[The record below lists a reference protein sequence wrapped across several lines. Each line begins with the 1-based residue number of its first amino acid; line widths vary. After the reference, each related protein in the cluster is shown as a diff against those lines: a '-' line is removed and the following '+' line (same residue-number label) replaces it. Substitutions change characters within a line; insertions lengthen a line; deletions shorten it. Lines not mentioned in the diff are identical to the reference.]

1 MDRLNLPPLPETP
14 KLELDKV
21 KVVVQDVVEQIKD
34 KVEDVVEDVVEEM
47 KDKVEDVVE
56 EITKGAPVEAL
67 KLRALKEFKA
77 CCLIA

>member
-14 KLELDKV
+14 KLDLDKV
-21 KVVVQDVVEQIKD
+21 KDVVEQIKD
-34 KVEDVVEDVVEEM
+34 KVEDVVQDVVEDL

-56 EITKGAPVEAL
+56 DLQKAPAVEAL
-67 KLRALKEFKA
+67 KLRILKEVKA